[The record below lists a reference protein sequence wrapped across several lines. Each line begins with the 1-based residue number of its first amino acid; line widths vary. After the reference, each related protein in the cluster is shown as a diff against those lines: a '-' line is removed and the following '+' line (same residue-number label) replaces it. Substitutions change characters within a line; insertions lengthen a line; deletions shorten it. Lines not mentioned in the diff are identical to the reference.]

1 LQTPPVVVLTGAT
14 NGLGRLAA
22 LELARKGAHL
32 ALVVRNQAKADALRT
47 EIEQSAPGTEVEIFL
62 ADLSL
67 LGEVCRVGW
76 QISASYP
83 RIDVLINNAGVHA
96 FSLRVTSEGLSE
108 MTVVNYLAPW
118 MLTDLLRE
126 NLVASAPARI
136 VTVASR
142 ASNHAG
148 GQSPVRYLGET
159 RPYSRRESSQQYGW
173 TKLLEIMF
181 TQELG
186 RQLAGTGVAVTCCCP
201 GFNVTGL
208 GRDLAI
214 AGPLEKI
221 LQALNIGNPKH
232 GAEIIVQLAT
242 DPVFAEITG
251 GFFAAK
257 GAKPLTCPEAG
268 RDEALQ
274 RELWQATDEFIHD
287 VRHIQPAPG
296 HTAPIFGPAERQPH
310 E

>member
-1 LQTPPVVVLTGAT
+1 METPPVIVLTGAT

-32 ALVVRNQAKADALRT
+32 ALVVRSKAKADALRT
-47 EIEQSAPGTEVEIFL
+47 QIRQAAPGTDVEFFS

-67 LGEVCRVGW
+67 LAEVYRVGR
-76 QISASYP
+76 QIDAHYP

-96 FSLRVTSEGLSE
+96 FSQRVTSEGLSE
-108 MTVVNYLAPW
+108 MTAVNYLAPW
-118 MLTDLLRE
+118 LLTDLLRG
-126 NLVASAPARI
+126 NLIASAPARI

-148 GQSPVRYLGET
+148 DQSPVRHLGEV
-159 RPYSRRESSQQYGW
+159 RPYSRRESSRQYGW
-173 TKLLEIMF
+173 TKLLGIMF

-221 LQALNIGNPKH
+221 LKALNIGNPKH

-242 DPVFAEITG
+242 DPMFAEITG

-257 GAKPLTCPEAG
+257 GTRPLTCPETG

-274 RELWQATDEFIHD
+274 RELWQATAEFVHD
-287 VRHIQPAPG
+287 VRDIQPAP
-296 HTAPIFGPAERQPH
+296 FDK
-310 E
+310 

>member
-1 LQTPPVVVLTGAT
+1 MQTPPVIVLTGAT

-22 LELARKGAHL
+22 LELARKGARL
-32 ALVVRNQAKADALRT
+32 ALVVRNQAKAGALRT
-47 EIEQSAPGTEVEIFL
+47 EIEQASPGTEVEFFP

-67 LGEVCRVGW
+67 LAEVYRVGR
-76 QISASYP
+76 QIDACYP

-96 FSLRVTSEGLSE
+96 FSQRVTSEGLSE
-108 MTVVNYLAPW
+108 MTAVNYLAPW
-118 MLTDLLRE
+118 LLTDLLRG
-126 NLVASAPARI
+126 NLLASAPARI

-142 ASNHAG
+142 ASNHVG
-148 GQSPVRYLGET
+148 DQSPVRYLGET
-159 RPYSRRESSQQYGW
+159 RPYSGRESSQQYGW
-173 TKLLEIMF
+173 TKLLDIMF

-214 AGPLEKI
+214 AGPLEKV
-221 LQALNIGNPKH
+221 LHALNIGNPKH

-242 DPVFAEITG
+242 DPVFADVAG

-257 GAKPLTCPEAG
+257 GAKPLTCPEPG
-268 RDEALQ
+268 RGEAVQ
-274 RELWQATDEFIHD
+274 RELWQATAGFLRD
-287 VRHIQPAPG
+287 VRYIQPAP
-296 HTAPIFGPAERQPH
+296 FDK
-310 E
+310 

>member
-1 LQTPPVVVLTGAT
+1 MKTPPVIALTGST
-14 NGLGRLAA
+14 NGLGRLVA

-32 ALVVRNQAKADALRT
+32 ALVVRNQAKANALRT
-47 EIEQSAPGTEVEIFL
+47 QIEQAAPGAKVEIFL

-67 LGEVCRVGW
+67 LADVYRVGR
-76 QISASYP
+76 QIDAYYP

-96 FSLRVTSEGLSE
+96 FSQRVTSEGLSE

-118 MLTDLLRE
+118 LLTDLLRE
-126 NLVASAPARI
+126 NLLASAPARI

-148 GQSPVRYLGET
+148 NQSPVRYLGET
-159 RPYSRRESSQQYGW
+159 EPYSRRESSQRYGW
-173 TKLLEIMF
+173 TKLLDIMF

-186 RQLAGTGVAVTCCCP
+186 RQLEGTGVAVTCCCP

-214 AGPLEKI
+214 AGGLEKI
-221 LQALNIGNPKH
+221 LGALNIGNPQH

-242 DPVFAEITG
+242 DPAFAGTTG

-257 GAKPLTCPEAG
+257 GAKPLTCPGPG
-268 RDEALQ
+268 RDEAVQ
-274 RELWQATDEFIHD
+274 RELWQATAEFLYD
-287 VRHIQPAPG
+287 VRHIQPAP
-296 HTAPIFGPAERQPH
+296 
-310 E
+310 

>member
-1 LQTPPVVVLTGAT
+1 MQTPPVIVLTGAT

-47 EIEQSAPGTEVEIFL
+47 EVRQAAPGTEVEFFS

-67 LGEVCRVGW
+67 LAEVYRVGR
-76 QISASYP
+76 QIEAHYP

-96 FSLRVTSEGLSE
+96 FSQRVTSEGLSE

-118 MLTDLLRE
+118 LLTDVLRE
-126 NLVASAPARI
+126 NLLASAPARI

-148 GQSPVRYLGET
+148 DQSPVRFLGET
-159 RPYSRRESSQQYGW
+159 KPYSRRESSQRYGW
-173 TKLLEIMF
+173 TKLLDIMF

-214 AGPLEKI
+214 AGSLEKV
-221 LQALNIGNPKH
+221 LHALNIGNPRH

-242 DPVFAEITG
+242 DPAFAEITG

-257 GAKPLTCPEAG
+257 GAKPVTCPEPG
-268 RDEALQ
+268 RGEAVQ
-274 RELWQATDEFIHD
+274 RQLWQATAEFIHD
-287 VRHIQPAPG
+287 VRHIQPAP
-296 HTAPIFGPAERQPH
+296 FDK
-310 E
+310 

>member
-1 LQTPPVVVLTGAT
+1 MQTPPVIVLTGAT
-14 NGLGRLAA
+14 TGLGRLAA

-47 EIEQSAPGTEVEIFL
+47 EIVQAASGAEVEFFL

-67 LGEVCRVGW
+67 LAEVYRVGW
-76 QISASYP
+76 QIDASYP

-96 FSLRVTSEGLSE
+96 FSQRVTSEGLSE

-118 MLTDLLRE
+118 LLSDVLRG
-126 NLVASAPARI
+126 NLLASAPARI

-148 GQSPVRYLGET
+148 DQSPVRYLGGTE
-159 RPYSRRESSQQYGW
+159 PYSRRESSQRYGW
-173 TKLLEIMF
+173 TKLLDIMF

-186 RQLAGTGVAVTCCCP
+186 RQLEGTGVAVTCCCP

-214 AGPLEKI
+214 AGSLEKV
-221 LQALNIGNPKH
+221 LSALNIGNPRH

-242 DPVFAEITG
+242 DPAFADVAG
-251 GFFAAK
+251 GFFAAR
-257 GAKPLTCPEAG
+257 GAKPLTCPEPG
-268 RDEALQ
+268 RGEAVQ
-274 RELWQATDEFIHD
+274 RELWQATAEFLHD
-287 VRHIQPAPG
+287 VRHIQPTP
-296 HTAPIFGPAERQPH
+296 FDE
-310 E
+310 